1 MQFSLDMSISMLTVF
16 LQGILS
22 FTSPCI
28 LPLIPLYLGYLSGGI
43 NKEDGSYNKKKLI
56 INTIFFTLG
65 ISLSFFIM
73 GLGVS
78 ALKEFFAE
86 YGGIISKIG
95 GVIMI
100 LFGLYQLGIFKRSNL
115 LESEHKLPFKMD
127 KIAMSPIT
135 AIVFGF
141 TFSFAWTPCIGPVLT
156 SVLIMAGSAETRMKG
171 FMLIGVYSAG
181 FIIPFLL
188 LGIFTTQL
196 MNLIKKYKNIVKYTV
211 KIGAFLMIVMGL
223 FVFSGKLSYMPGN
236 TNNSN
241 TSPGYS
247 TGKDATNSGDKEN
260 DETNN
265 SVSNNGSSEESN
277 KAESNKTPAI
287 DFELKDQYGKTH
299 KLSDYKG
306 KVVFLN
312 FWATWCPPCKMEMP
326 DIQKIYE
333 KYEKQGEK
341 SEVVVL
347 SVVAPNTQDEKDVEG
362 IKAFLEENGYTY
374 PVLMD
379 DGGYTFGAYRIS
391 SLPTTFMIDKEGNVF
406 GYVQGGLTQE
416 AMESIIEQ
424 TITGKRKQ

>member
-1 MQFSLDMSISMLTVF
+1 MQFNLDMSIPMLTVF

-341 SEVVVL
+341 SEVIVL
-347 SVVAPNTQDEKDVEG
+347 SVAAPNTQDEKDVEG

-391 SLPTTFMIDKEGNVF
+391 SLPTTFMIDKEGNVS

>member
-1 MQFSLDMSISMLTVF
+1 MQFNLDMSIPLITVF
-16 LQGILS
+16 LQGVLS

-43 NKEDGSYNKKKLI
+43 NQEDGSYNKKKLI

-78 ALKEFFAE
+78 ALKEFFAS
-86 YGGIISKIG
+86 YGDIISKIG

-100 LFGLYQLGIFKRSNL
+100 LFGLYQLGIFKRSTL

-127 KIAMSPIT
+127 KIALSPIT
-135 AIVFGF
+135 AIIFGF

-181 FIIPFLL
+181 FIIPFIL
-188 LGIFTTQL
+188 LGLFTTQL

-223 FVFSGKLSYMPGN
+223 FVFSGKLSYMQNN
-236 TNNSN
+236 TNNSSSS
-241 TSPGYS
+241 TEYS
-247 TGKDATNSGDKEN
+247 TGKDATNSNSEEN
-260 DETNN
+260 DK
-265 SVSNNGSSEESN
+265 SNGTASSNKSEE
-277 KAESNKTPAI
+277 NKTPAI

-326 DIQKIYE
+326 DIQKLYE

-341 SEVVVL
+341 SEVVVI
-347 SVVAPNTQDEKDVEG
+347 SVAAPNTQDEKDIDG

-424 TITGKRKQ
+424 TITGKRKE

>member
-1 MQFSLDMSISMLTVF
+1 MNFNLDMSIPMLTVF
-16 LQGILS
+16 LQGVLS

-43 NKEDGSYNKKKLI
+43 NQEDGSYNKRKLL

-78 ALKEFFAE
+78 ALKEFFAS
-86 YGGIISKIG
+86 YGDIISKIG

-100 LFGLYQLGIFKRSNL
+100 LFGLYQLGIFKRSTL

-127 KIAMSPIT
+127 KIALSPIT
-135 AIVFGF
+135 AIIFGF

-181 FIIPFLL
+181 FIIPFIL
-188 LGIFTTQL
+188 LGLFTTQL

-223 FVFSGKLSYMPGN
+223 FVFSGKLSYTAN
-236 TNNSN
+236 STNASSNSN
-241 TSPGYS
+241 VTYS
-247 TGKDATNSGDKEN
+247 TGKDATNSNTEEN
-260 DETNN
+260 
-265 SVSNNGSSEESN
+265 N
-277 KAESNKTPAI
+277 KAETKNEGSSSNANNDKTPAI

-333 KYEKQGEK
+333 KYKKQGEE
-341 SEVVVL
+341 SEVVIL
-347 SVVAPNTQDEKDVEG
+347 SVAAPNTQDEKDIDG

-424 TITGKRKQ
+424 TITGKRKE

>member
-1 MQFSLDMSISMLTVF
+1 MNFNLDMSIPMLTVF
-16 LQGILS
+16 LQGVLS

-43 NKEDGSYNKKKLI
+43 NQEDGSYNKRKLL

-78 ALKEFFAE
+78 VLKEFFAS
-86 YGGIISKIG
+86 YGDIISKIG

-100 LFGLYQLGIFKRSNL
+100 LFGLYQLGIFKRSTL
-115 LESEHKLPFKMD
+115 LESEHKLPFKME
-127 KIAMSPIT
+127 KIALSPIT
-135 AIVFGF
+135 AIIFGF

-181 FIIPFLL
+181 FIIPFIL
-188 LGIFTTQL
+188 LGLFTTQL

-223 FVFSGKLSYMPGN
+223 FVFSGKLSYTAN
-236 TNNSN
+236 STNASSNSN
-241 TSPGYS
+241 VTYS
-247 TGKDATNSGDKEN
+247 TGKDATNSNTEEN
-260 DETNN
+260 
-265 SVSNNGSSEESN
+265 N
-277 KAESNKTPAI
+277 KAETKNEESSSNANNDKTPAI

-306 KVVFLN
+306 KVLFLN

-347 SVVAPNTQDEKDVEG
+347 SVAAPNTQDEKDIDG

>member
-1 MQFSLDMSISMLTVF
+1 MQFSLDMSIPMLTVF

-277 KAESNKTPAI
+277 KAESNKTPVI

-341 SEVVVL
+341 TEVVVL

>member
-1 MQFSLDMSISMLTVF
+1 
-16 LQGILS
+16 
-22 FTSPCI
+22 
-28 LPLIPLYLGYLSGGI
+28 
-43 NKEDGSYNKKKLI
+43 
-56 INTIFFTLG
+56 
-65 ISLSFFIM
+65 
-73 GLGVS
+73 
-78 ALKEFFAE
+78 
-86 YGGIISKIG
+86 
-95 GVIMI
+95 
-100 LFGLYQLGIFKRSNL
+100 
-115 LESEHKLPFKMD
+115 
-127 KIAMSPIT
+127 
-135 AIVFGF
+135 
-141 TFSFAWTPCIGPVLT
+141 
-156 SVLIMAGSAETRMKG
+156 
-171 FMLIGVYSAG
+171 
-181 FIIPFLL
+181 
-188 LGIFTTQL
+188 
-196 MNLIKKYKNIVKYTV
+196 
-211 KIGAFLMIVMGL
+211 MIVMGL
-223 FVFSGKLSYMPGN
+223 FVFSGKLSYMQNN
-236 TNNSN
+236 TNNSSSS
-241 TSPGYS
+241 TEYS
-247 TGKDATNSGDKEN
+247 TGKDATNSNSEEN
-260 DETNN
+260 DK
-265 SVSNNGSSEESN
+265 SNGTASSN
-277 KAESNKTPAI
+277 KPEENKTPAI

-347 SVVAPNTQDEKDVEG
+347 SVAAPNTQDEKDIDG

>member
-1 MQFSLDMSISMLTVF
+1 MQFSLDMSIPMLTVF

-100 LFGLYQLGIFKRSNL
+100 LFGLYRLGIFKRSNL

-223 FVFSGKLSYMPGN
+223 FVFSGKLSYTAN
-236 TNNSN
+236 TTNASSNSN
-241 TSPGYS
+241 ATYS
-247 TGKDATNSGDKEN
+247 TGKDATNSNVEDNSDKEGTKNEGVSSNANN
-260 DETNN
+260 D
-265 SVSNNGSSEESN
+265 
-277 KAESNKTPAI
+277 KTPAI

-333 KYEKQGEK
+333 KYEKQGEE

-347 SVVAPNTQDEKDVEG
+347 SLAAPNTQDEKDIDG
-362 IKAFLEENGYTY
+362 IEAFLEENGYTY

-424 TITGKRKQ
+424 TITGKRKE

>member
-1 MQFSLDMSISMLTVF
+1 MNFNLDMSIPMLTVF
-16 LQGILS
+16 LQGVLS

-43 NKEDGSYNKKKLI
+43 NQEDGSYNKRKLL

-78 ALKEFFAE
+78 ALKEFFAS
-86 YGGIISKIG
+86 YGDIISKIG

-100 LFGLYQLGIFKRSNL
+100 LFGLYQLGIFKRSTL

-127 KIAMSPIT
+127 KIALSPIT
-135 AIVFGF
+135 ATIFGF

-181 FIIPFLL
+181 FIIPFIL
-188 LGIFTTQL
+188 LGLFTTQL

-223 FVFSGKLSYMPGN
+223 FVFSGKLSYTAN
-236 TNNSN
+236 STNASSNSN
-241 TSPGYS
+241 VTYS
-247 TGKDATNSGDKEN
+247 TGKDATNSNTEEN
-260 DETNN
+260 
-265 SVSNNGSSEESN
+265 N
-277 KAESNKTPAI
+277 KAETKNEGSSSNANNDKTPAI

-306 KVVFLN
+306 KVLFLN

-347 SVVAPNTQDEKDVEG
+347 SVAAPNTQDEKDIDG

-424 TITGKRKQ
+424 TITGKRKE

>member
-1 MQFSLDMSISMLTVF
+1 MQFNLDMSIPLITVF
-16 LQGILS
+16 LQGVLS

-43 NKEDGSYNKKKLI
+43 NQEDGSYNKKKLI

-127 KIAMSPIT
+127 KIALSPIT
-135 AIVFGF
+135 AIIFGF

-156 SVLIMAGSAETRMKG
+156 SVLIMAGSAETRIKG

-223 FVFSGKLSYMPGN
+223 FVFSGKLSYMQNN
-236 TNNSN
+236 TNNSSSS
-241 TSPGYS
+241 TEYS
-247 TGKDATNSGDKEN
+247 TGKDATNSDSEEN
-260 DETNN
+260 DK
-265 SVSNNGSSEESN
+265 SNGTASSN
-277 KAESNKTPAI
+277 KPEENKTPVI

-306 KVVFLN
+306 KVIFLN

-347 SVVAPNTQDEKDVEG
+347 SVVAPNTQDEKDIDG

-406 GYVQGGLTQE
+406 GYVQGL
-416 AMESIIEQ
+416 SLIHI
-424 TITGKRKQ
+424 

>member
-1 MQFSLDMSISMLTVF
+1 MQFSLDMSIPMLTVF

-424 TITGKRKQ
+424 TITGKRKE

>member
-1 MQFSLDMSISMLTVF
+1 MQFNLDMSIPMLTVF

-341 SEVVVL
+341 TEVVVL

-391 SLPTTFMIDKEGNVF
+391 SLPTTFMIDKEGNVS

>member
-1 MQFSLDMSISMLTVF
+1 MQFSLDMSIPMLTVF

-241 TSPGYS
+241 TSPEYS

-341 SEVVVL
+341 SEVIVL
-347 SVVAPNTQDEKDVEG
+347 SVAAPNTQDEKDVEG

>member
-1 MQFSLDMSISMLTVF
+1 MQFSLDMSIPMLTVF

>member
-1 MQFSLDMSISMLTVF
+1 MQFSLDMSIPMLTVF

-347 SVVAPNTQDEKDVEG
+347 SVVAPNTQDERDVEG

>member
-1 MQFSLDMSISMLTVF
+1 MNFNLNMSIPMLTVF
-16 LQGILS
+16 LQGVLS

-43 NKEDGSYNKKKLI
+43 NQEDGSYNKRKLF

-78 ALKEFFAE
+78 ALKEFFAS
-86 YGGIISKIG
+86 YGDIISKIG

-100 LFGLYQLGIFKRSNL
+100 LFGLYQLGIFKRSTL

-127 KIAMSPIT
+127 KIALSPIT
-135 AIVFGF
+135 AIIFGF

-181 FIIPFLL
+181 FIIPFIL
-188 LGIFTTQL
+188 LGLFTTQL

-223 FVFSGKLSYMPGN
+223 FVFSGKLSYMQNN
-236 TNNSN
+236 TNNSSSS
-241 TSPGYS
+241 TEYS
-247 TGKDATNSGDKEN
+247 TGKDATNSNSEEN
-260 DETNN
+260 DK
-265 SVSNNGSSEESN
+265 SNGTASSNKSEE
-277 KAESNKTPAI
+277 NKTPAI

-347 SVVAPNTQDEKDVEG
+347 SVAAPNTQDEKDIDG

>member
-1 MQFSLDMSISMLTVF
+1 MQFNLDMSIPLITVF
-16 LQGILS
+16 LQGVLS

-43 NKEDGSYNKKKLI
+43 NQEDGSYNKKKLI

-127 KIAMSPIT
+127 KIALSPIT
-135 AIVFGF
+135 AIIFGF

-156 SVLIMAGSAETRMKG
+156 SVLIMAGSAETRIKG

-211 KIGAFLMIVMGL
+211 KIGAFLMIVMVL
-223 FVFSGKLSYMPGN
+223 FVFSGKLSYMPNN
-236 TNNSN
+236 TNNSSSS
-241 TSPGYS
+241 TEYS
-247 TGKDATNSGDKEN
+247 TGKDATNSDSEEN
-260 DETNN
+260 DK
-265 SVSNNGSSEESN
+265 SNGTASSN
-277 KAESNKTPAI
+277 KPEENKTPVI

-306 KVVFLN
+306 KVIFLN

-347 SVVAPNTQDEKDVEG
+347 SVVAPNTQDEKDIDG

-374 PVLMD
+374 PVLMN

>member
-1 MQFSLDMSISMLTVF
+1 MNFNLDMSIPMLTVF
-16 LQGILS
+16 LQGVLS

-43 NKEDGSYNKKKLI
+43 NQEDGSYNKRKLF
-56 INTIFFTLG
+56 INTILFTLG

-78 ALKEFFAE
+78 ALKEFFAS
-86 YGGIISKIG
+86 YGDIISKIG

-100 LFGLYQLGIFKRSNL
+100 LFGLYQLGIFKRSTL

-127 KIAMSPIT
+127 KIALSPIT
-135 AIVFGF
+135 AIIFGF

-181 FIIPFLL
+181 FIIPFIL
-188 LGIFTTQL
+188 LGLFTTQL

-223 FVFSGKLSYMPGN
+223 FVFSGKLSYMQNN
-236 TNNSN
+236 TNNSSSS
-241 TSPGYS
+241 TEYS
-247 TGKDATNSGDKEN
+247 TGKDATNSNSEEN
-260 DETNN
+260 DK
-265 SVSNNGSSEESN
+265 SNGTASSN
-277 KAESNKTPAI
+277 KPEENKTPAI
-287 DFELKDQYGKTH
+287 DFELKDQYGKTQ

-312 FWATWCPPCKMEMP
+312 FWATWCPPCKMEMS

-347 SVVAPNTQDEKDVEG
+347 SVAAPNTQDEKDIDG

>member
-1 MQFSLDMSISMLTVF
+1 MNFNLDMSIPMLTVF
-16 LQGILS
+16 LQGVLS

-43 NKEDGSYNKKKLI
+43 NQADGSYNKRKLL

-73 GLGVS
+73 GIGVS
-78 ALKEFFAE
+78 ALKEFFAS
-86 YGGIISKIG
+86 YGDIISKIG

-100 LFGLYQLGIFKRSNL
+100 LFGLYQLGIFKRSTL

-127 KIAMSPIT
+127 KIALSPIT
-135 AIVFGF
+135 AIIFGF

-181 FIIPFLL
+181 FIIPFIL
-188 LGIFTTQL
+188 LGLFTTQL

-223 FVFSGKLSYMPGN
+223 FVFSGKLSYTAN
-236 TNNSN
+236 STSISNNSN
-241 TSPGYS
+241 TTYS
-247 TGKDATNSGDKEN
+247 TGKDATNSNAEENNKE
-260 DETNN
+260 ETKNE
-265 SVSNNGSSEESN
+265 GSSANSN
-277 KAESNKTPAI
+277 SNKTPAI
-287 DFELKDQYGKTH
+287 DFELKDQHGKTH

-341 SEVVVL
+341 SEVVIL
-347 SVVAPNTQDEKDVEG
+347 SVVAPNTQDEKDIDG
-362 IKAFLEENGYTY
+362 IKEFLEENGYTY

-406 GYVQGGLTQE
+406 GYVQGGLSQE
-416 AMESIIEQ
+416 AMESIIDQ
-424 TITGKRKQ
+424 TITGKRKE

>member
-1 MQFSLDMSISMLTVF
+1 MQLNLDMSIPMLTVF

-341 SEVVVL
+341 TEVVVL

>member
-1 MQFSLDMSISMLTVF
+1 MQFNLDMSIPLITVF
-16 LQGILS
+16 LQGVLS

-43 NKEDGSYNKKKLI
+43 NQEDGSYNKRKLF
-56 INTIFFTLG
+56 INTIFFTVG

-78 ALKEFFAE
+78 ALKEFFAS
-86 YGGIISKIG
+86 YGDIISKIG

-100 LFGLYQLGIFKRSNL
+100 LFGLYQLGIFKRSNI

-135 AIVFGF
+135 AIIFGF

-181 FIIPFLL
+181 FIIPFIL
-188 LGIFTTQL
+188 LGLFTTQL

-223 FVFSGKLSYMPGN
+223 FVFSGKLSYMQNN
-236 TNNSN
+236 TNNSSSS
-241 TSPGYS
+241 TEYS
-247 TGKDATNSGDKEN
+247 TGKDATNSNSEEN
-260 DETNN
+260 DK
-265 SVSNNGSSEESN
+265 SNGTASSNKSEE
-277 KAESNKTPAI
+277 NKTPAI

-326 DIQKIYE
+326 DIQKLYE

-347 SVVAPNTQDEKDVEG
+347 SVAAPNTQDEKNIDG

>member
-1 MQFSLDMSISMLTVF
+1 MQFSLDMSIPMLTVF

-341 SEVVVL
+341 TEVVVL

>member
-1 MQFSLDMSISMLTVF
+1 MNFNLDMSIPMLTVF
-16 LQGILS
+16 LQGVLS

-43 NKEDGSYNKKKLI
+43 NQEDGSYNKRKLL

-78 ALKEFFAE
+78 ALKEFFAS
-86 YGGIISKIG
+86 YGDIISKIG

-100 LFGLYQLGIFKRSNL
+100 LFGLYQLGIFKRSTL

-127 KIAMSPIT
+127 KIALSPIT
-135 AIVFGF
+135 AIIFGF

-181 FIIPFLL
+181 FIIPFIL
-188 LGIFTTQL
+188 LGLFTTQL

-223 FVFSGKLSYMPGN
+223 FVFSGKLSYTAN
-236 TNNSN
+236 STNASSNSN
-241 TSPGYS
+241 VTYS
-247 TGKDATNSGDKEN
+247 TGKDATNSNTEEN
-260 DETNN
+260 
-265 SVSNNGSSEESN
+265 N
-277 KAESNKTPAI
+277 KAETKNEGSSSNANNDKTPAI

-333 KYEKQGEK
+333 KYEKQGEE
-341 SEVVVL
+341 SEVVIL
-347 SVVAPNTQDEKDVEG
+347 SVAAPNTQDEKDIDG

-424 TITGKRKQ
+424 TITGKRKE

>member
-1 MQFSLDMSISMLTVF
+1 MQFNLDMSIPMLTVF

-326 DIQKIYE
+326 DIQKKYE

-341 SEVVVL
+341 TEVVVL

>member
-1 MQFSLDMSISMLTVF
+1 MNFNLDMSIPMLTVF
-16 LQGILS
+16 LQGVLS

-43 NKEDGSYNKKKLI
+43 NQEDGSYNKRKLF

-78 ALKEFFAE
+78 ALKEFFAS
-86 YGGIISKIG
+86 YGDIISKIG

-100 LFGLYQLGIFKRSNL
+100 LFGLYQLGIFKRSTL

-127 KIAMSPIT
+127 KIALSPIT
-135 AIVFGF
+135 AIIFGF

-171 FMLIGVYSAG
+171 FILIGVYSAG
-181 FIIPFLL
+181 FIIPFIL
-188 LGIFTTQL
+188 LGLFTTQL

-223 FVFSGKLSYMPGN
+223 FVFSGKLSYMQNN
-236 TNNSN
+236 TNNSSSS
-241 TSPGYS
+241 TEYS
-247 TGKDATNSGDKEN
+247 TGKDATNSDSEEN
-260 DETNN
+260 DK
-265 SVSNNGSSEESN
+265 SNGTASSN
-277 KAESNKTPAI
+277 KPEENKTPAI
-287 DFELKDQYGKTH
+287 DFELKDQYGKTQ

-347 SVVAPNTQDEKDVEG
+347 SVAAPNTQDEKDIDG

>member
-1 MQFSLDMSISMLTVF
+1 MQFNLDMSIPMLTVF

-341 SEVVVL
+341 TEVVVL

-362 IKAFLEENGYTY
+362 IKAFLEENGYKY

>member
-1 MQFSLDMSISMLTVF
+1 MNFNLDMSIPLITVF
-16 LQGILS
+16 LQGVLS

-43 NKEDGSYNKKKLI
+43 NQEDGSYNKKKLI

-78 ALKEFFAE
+78 ALKEFFAS
-86 YGGIISKIG
+86 YGDIISKIG

-100 LFGLYQLGIFKRSNL
+100 LFGLYQLGIFKRSTL

-135 AIVFGF
+135 AIIFGF

-181 FIIPFLL
+181 FIIPFIL
-188 LGIFTTQL
+188 LGLFTTQL

-223 FVFSGKLSYMPGN
+223 FVFSGKLSYMQNN
-236 TNNSN
+236 TNNSSSS
-241 TSPGYS
+241 TEYS
-247 TGKDATNSGDKEN
+247 TGKDATNSNSEEN
-260 DETNN
+260 DK
-265 SVSNNGSSEESN
+265 SNGTASSNKSEE
-277 KAESNKTPAI
+277 NKTPAI

-326 DIQKIYE
+326 DIQKLYE

-347 SVVAPNTQDEKDVEG
+347 SVAAPNTQDEKNIDG

>member
-1 MQFSLDMSISMLTVF
+1 MQFNLDMSIPLITVF
-16 LQGILS
+16 LQGVLS

-43 NKEDGSYNKKKLI
+43 NQEDGSYNKKKLI

-78 ALKEFFAE
+78 ALKEFFAS
-86 YGGIISKIG
+86 YGDIISKIG

-100 LFGLYQLGIFKRSNL
+100 LFGLYQLGIFKRSTL

-127 KIAMSPIT
+127 KIALSPIT
-135 AIVFGF
+135 AIIFGF

-181 FIIPFLL
+181 FIIPFIL
-188 LGIFTTQL
+188 LGLFTTQL

-223 FVFSGKLSYMPGN
+223 FVFSGKLSYMQNN
-236 TNNSN
+236 TNNSSSS
-241 TSPGYS
+241 TEYS
-247 TGKDATNSGDKEN
+247 TGKDATNSNSEEN
-260 DETNN
+260 DK
-265 SVSNNGSSEESN
+265 SNGTASSNKSEE
-277 KAESNKTPAI
+277 NKTPAI

-326 DIQKIYE
+326 DIQKLYE

-341 SEVVVL
+341 SEVMVI
-347 SVVAPNTQDEKDVEG
+347 SVAAPNTQDEKDIDG

>member
-1 MQFSLDMSISMLTVF
+1 MNFNLDMSIPMLTVF
-16 LQGILS
+16 LQGVLS

-43 NKEDGSYNKKKLI
+43 NQEDGSYNKRKLF

-78 ALKEFFAE
+78 ALKEFFAS
-86 YGGIISKIG
+86 YGDIISKIG

-100 LFGLYQLGIFKRSNL
+100 LFGLYQLGIFKRSTL

-127 KIAMSPIT
+127 KIALSPIT
-135 AIVFGF
+135 AIIFGF

-171 FMLIGVYSAG
+171 FMLIGIYSAG

-223 FVFSGKLSYMPGN
+223 FVFSGKLSYIQNN
-236 TNNSN
+236 TNNSSSS
-241 TSPGYS
+241 TEYS
-247 TGKDATNSGDKEN
+247 TGKDATNSNSEEN
-260 DETNN
+260 DK
-265 SVSNNGSSEESN
+265 SNGTASSN
-277 KAESNKTPAI
+277 KPEENKTPAI
-287 DFELKDQYGKTH
+287 DFELKDQYGKTQ

-347 SVVAPNTQDEKDVEG
+347 SVAAPNTQDEKDIDG
-362 IKAFLEENGYTY
+362 IKSFLEENGYTY

-379 DGGYTFGAYRIS
+379 DGGYTFGVYRIS

>member
-1 MQFSLDMSISMLTVF
+1 MNFNLDMSIPMLTVF
-16 LQGILS
+16 LQGVLS

-43 NKEDGSYNKKKLI
+43 NQEDGSYNKRKLF

-78 ALKEFFAE
+78 ALKEFFAS
-86 YGGIISKIG
+86 YGDIISKIG

-100 LFGLYQLGIFKRSNL
+100 LFGLYQLGIFKRSTI

-127 KIAMSPIT
+127 KIALSPIT
-135 AIVFGF
+135 AIIFGF

-181 FIIPFLL
+181 FIIPFIL
-188 LGIFTTQL
+188 LGLFTTQL
-196 MNLIKKYKNIVKYTV
+196 INLIKKYKNIVKYTV

-223 FVFSGKLSYMPGN
+223 FVFSGKLSYMQNN
-236 TNNSN
+236 TNNSSSS
-241 TSPGYS
+241 TEYS
-247 TGKDATNSGDKEN
+247 TGKDATNSNSEEN
-260 DETNN
+260 DK
-265 SVSNNGSSEESN
+265 SNGTASSN
-277 KAESNKTPAI
+277 KPEENKTPAI

-347 SVVAPNTQDEKDVEG
+347 SVAAPNTQDEKDIDG

>member
-1 MQFSLDMSISMLTVF
+1 MQFNLDMSIPLITVF
-16 LQGILS
+16 LQGVLS

-43 NKEDGSYNKKKLI
+43 NQEDGSYNKKKLL

-78 ALKEFFAE
+78 ALKEFFAS
-86 YGGIISKIG
+86 YGDIISKIG

-100 LFGLYQLGIFKRSNL
+100 LFGLYQLGIFKRSTL

-127 KIAMSPIT
+127 KIALSPIT
-135 AIVFGF
+135 ATIFGF

-181 FIIPFLL
+181 FIIPFIL
-188 LGIFTTQL
+188 LGLFTTQL

-223 FVFSGKLSYMPGN
+223 FVFSGKLSYTAN
-236 TNNSN
+236 STNASSNSN
-241 TSPGYS
+241 VTYS
-247 TGKDATNSGDKEN
+247 TGKDATNSNTEEN
-260 DETNN
+260 
-265 SVSNNGSSEESN
+265 N
-277 KAESNKTPAI
+277 KAETKNEGSSSNANNDKTPAI

-333 KYEKQGEK
+333 KYEKQGEE
-341 SEVVVL
+341 SEVVIL
-347 SVVAPNTQDEKDVEG
+347 SVAAPNTQDEKDIDG

-424 TITGKRKQ
+424 TITGKRKE

>member
-1 MQFSLDMSISMLTVF
+1 MQFNLDMSIPLITVF
-16 LQGILS
+16 LQGVLS

-43 NKEDGSYNKKKLI
+43 NQEDGSYNKRKLL

-78 ALKEFFAE
+78 ALKEFFAS
-86 YGGIISKIG
+86 YGDIISKIG

-100 LFGLYQLGIFKRSNL
+100 LFGLYQLGIFKRSTL

-127 KIAMSPIT
+127 KIALSPIT
-135 AIVFGF
+135 AIIFGF

-181 FIIPFLL
+181 FIIPFIL
-188 LGIFTTQL
+188 LGLFTTQL

-223 FVFSGKLSYMPGN
+223 FVFSGKLSYMQNN
-236 TNNSN
+236 TNNSSSS
-241 TSPGYS
+241 TEYS
-247 TGKDATNSGDKEN
+247 TGKDATNSNSEEN
-260 DETNN
+260 DK
-265 SVSNNGSSEESN
+265 SNGTASSNKSEE
-277 KAESNKTPAI
+277 NKTPAI

-326 DIQKIYE
+326 DIQKLYE

-347 SVVAPNTQDEKDVEG
+347 SVAAPNTQDEKNIDG

>member
-1 MQFSLDMSISMLTVF
+1 MQFNLDMSIPLITVF
-16 LQGILS
+16 LQGVLS

-43 NKEDGSYNKKKLI
+43 NQEDGSYNKKKLI

-78 ALKEFFAE
+78 ALKEFFAS
-86 YGGIISKIG
+86 YGDIISKIG

-100 LFGLYQLGIFKRSNL
+100 LFGLYQLGIFKRSTL

-127 KIAMSPIT
+127 KIALSPIT
-135 AIVFGF
+135 AIIFGF

-181 FIIPFLL
+181 FIIPFIL
-188 LGIFTTQL
+188 LGLFTTQL

-223 FVFSGKLSYMPGN
+223 FVFSGKLSYMQNN
-236 TNNSN
+236 TNNSSSS
-241 TSPGYS
+241 TEYS
-247 TGKDATNSGDKEN
+247 TGKDATNSNSEEN
-260 DETNN
+260 DK
-265 SVSNNGSSEESN
+265 SNGTASSNKSEE
-277 KAESNKTPAI
+277 NKTPAI

-326 DIQKIYE
+326 DIQKLYE

-347 SVVAPNTQDEKDVEG
+347 SVAAPNTQDEKNIDG

>member
-1 MQFSLDMSISMLTVF
+1 MQFNLDMSIPMLTVF

-341 SEVVVL
+341 SEVIVL
-347 SVVAPNTQDEKDVEG
+347 SVAAPNTQDEKDVEG

>member
-1 MQFSLDMSISMLTVF
+1 MQFSLDMSIPMLTVF

-181 FIIPFLL
+181 FIIPFIL
-188 LGIFTTQL
+188 LGLFTTQL

-223 FVFSGKLSYMPGN
+223 FVFSGKLSYTAN
-236 TNNSN
+236 TTNASSNSN
-241 TSPGYS
+241 ATYS
-247 TGKDATNSGDKEN
+247 TGKDATNSNVEDNSDKEGTKNEGVSSNANN
-260 DETNN
+260 D
-265 SVSNNGSSEESN
+265 
-277 KAESNKTPAI
+277 KTPAI

-341 SEVVVL
+341 TEVVVL

-424 TITGKRKQ
+424 TITGKRKE